1 MRSLGVLMVLSG
13 AVLNLVLLVQSD
25 VSLLMDSQF
34 KMTMTMISTNPIL
47 FALSAVLFFGGFV
60 LAVAGDRITLVA
72 DLNHKIRLHKIS
84 KNERKRQEA
93 LRKQSERLM
102 K

>member
-1 MRSLGVLMVLSG
+1 MRGLGVLMVLSG
-13 AVLNLVLLVQSD
+13 AVLNLVLLVQAD
-25 VSLLMDSQF
+25 VSPLMDSQF
-34 KMTMTMISTNPIL
+34 KMATAMISTNPIL
-47 FALSAVLFFGGFV
+47 FALSAVLFFSGFV